1 MDKLSDF
8 KEFVRTNP
16 SLVKYVRNDEMTWQK
31 FYELYDLYGKDNAI
45 WNDYLGKK
53 ETISNSAKAI
63 GFTDILGW
71 IKTIDLDSFQENINS
86 IQRVVGV
93 LQDFGTKDTKTTD
106 YKPRP
111 IYKHF
116 ED

>member
-8 KEFVRTNP
+8 KDFVKTNP
-16 SLVKYVRNDEMTWQK
+16 SLIKYVKNNEMTWQK
-31 FYELYDLYGKDNAI
+31 FYELFDLYG
-45 WNDYLGKK
+45 NDSNVWGDYINNK
-53 ETISNSAKAI
+53 TISNTTKAI
-63 GFTDILGW
+63 GFTDLIGW
-71 IKTIDLDSFQENINS
+71 IKNIDLDSFQENINS

-93 LQDFGTKDTKTTD
+93 LQDFGTKDTKKTD